1 MGDAIPRRPALSS
14 IEPVPDFEARLEG
27 VVRFAFAHVR
37 HLDGY
42 ARCWIEEQAH
52 RIRLTD
58 KIAAEAAML
67 LMLGCRVR
75 RPGTSLDEACARLGG
90 ALAPLIRSDRL
101 RRLIV
106 RSPQVAA
113 TLGSAHVYL
122 TAAGFPDPDFDE
134 LIDEALEGGFSDSVE
149 RVPYRALDQRW
160 TRNLIASE
168 PARFDDLLVKSILRS
183 PAHPFYMTESDAY
196 AVTHAVMYVTDFG
209 RSHLPSILSRP
220 GVEAL
225 VAAGLAWHLVSGDF
239 DLLVEFL
246 ICAECLDRREDPA
259 ARFAAHVVE
268 QVWREL
274 EFLPGPTFDPERYR
288 ALAGFEAAAYAFHHM
303 YHTNFVAGMYAATR
317 LAAADAGNPERPP
330 VAPGECDTGRLE
342 HLLALAIN
350 VGGTRASPEAPW
362 FAALDTAPVETADL
376 ERLLWDSVAIEAVRQ
391 EDWGCVAALA
401 ELPGRPDSLTSAEL
415 DRLIGRM
422 HRFLGK

>member
-1 MGDAIPRRPALSS
+1 MDDAIPRRPAILSL
-14 IEPVPDFEARLEG
+14 EPVADFEARLEC
-27 VVRFAFAHVR
+27 VVRFAVAHVR

-42 ARCWIEEQAH
+42 ARFWVEEQAH

-67 LMLGCRVR
+67 LMLGCRAS
-75 RPGTSLDEACARLGG
+75 RPGTSLAKACALLGE
-90 ALAPLIRSDRL
+90 ALAPLIRTDRL

-113 TLGSAHVYL
+113 TLGSAHIYL
-122 TAAGFPDPDFDE
+122 TAAGFPDPDFDA
-134 LIDEALEGGFSDSVE
+134 LIDEPFEEGYWDSVE

-160 TRNLIASE
+160 TRNLIESE
-168 PARFDDLLVKSILRS
+168 PAPFDDLLVKSILRS
-183 PAHPFYMTESDAY
+183 PAHPFYMTEGDAY

-209 RSHLPSILSRP
+209 RSPLPSLLSRP

-225 VAAGLAWHLVSGDF
+225 VGVGLAWHLVSGDF

-246 ICAECLDRREDPA
+246 ICAECLRMRENPA
-259 ARFAAHVVE
+259 ARFAAYVVDR
-268 QVWREL
+268 VWREL
-274 EFLPGPTFDPERYR
+274 EFLPGPTFDPARYR
-288 ALAGFEAAAYAFHHM
+288 TLAGFEAAAYAFHHM

-317 LAAADAGNPERPP
+317 LAAGDSGSPERPP
-330 VAPGECDTGRLE
+330 VAPRDCDTGRLE
-342 HLLALAIN
+342 HLLALAMN
-350 VGGTRASPEAPW
+350 VGGPRAVPESPW

-376 ERLLWDSVAIEAVRQ
+376 ERLIWDSVAIEAVRQ
-391 EDWGCVAALA
+391 EDWDCVAALA
-401 ELPGRPDSLTSAEL
+401 GSPCRPDSLTSVEL